1 MPNKSLFH
9 STLSGSTA
17 LEASNQSSAF
27 KNLLS
32 LSRNFRRR
40 IFFISLSLNS
50 CMLSCGYFQ
59 NLWDVFQGSRNLRPI
74 FDSHCNPTSMISSTH
89 FVRDKNRRCSHDR
102 RVLSVAKAKA
112 ALVFRVLVDSRTL
125 PLKENECKDSNPC
138 SAPVLW
144 RFVANGFRL
153 VTHSNFLSLSLSLP
167 PYIFCFSLFLLCL
180 FLLAPFATL

>member
-1 MPNKSLFH
+1 M
-9 STLSGSTA
+9 
-17 LEASNQSSAF
+17 
-27 KNLLS
+27 
-32 LSRNFRRR
+32 
-40 IFFISLSLNS
+40 
-50 CMLSCGYFQ
+50 
-59 NLWDVFQGSRNLRPI
+59 RPI

-167 PYIFCFSLFLLCL
+167 PYIFCFSLFLLSLSASSVCNSVTYVRNALSLQLFSWLFPVFMQLNSLSSSLCCPATYPSFSHPFASSLFFPLSLFCAVTFPVFTPL
-180 FLLAPFATL
+180 FLH